1 MKKRPIT
8 LKATAYGLV
17 TIAAGITT
25 VAVTA
30 NQLGY
35 KLDSFVFRSELVAQ
49 VQPLNA
55 EYILQLKVQL
65 FALEALRDQARSR
78 NQAVSPRLIREISLV
93 TEQLS
98 NAVERD
104 KDLRK

>member
-1 MKKRPIT
+1 MKKKPLSART
-8 LKATAYGLV
+8 LVVTAV
-17 TIAAGITT
+17 AVAAGISTI
-25 VAVTA
+25 AVTA
-30 NQLGY
+30 SQLGY
-35 KLDSFVFRSELVAQ
+35 KLDSFIFRSEFVAQ

-93 TEQLS
+93 AEQLA
-98 NAVERD
+98 NAVSRD